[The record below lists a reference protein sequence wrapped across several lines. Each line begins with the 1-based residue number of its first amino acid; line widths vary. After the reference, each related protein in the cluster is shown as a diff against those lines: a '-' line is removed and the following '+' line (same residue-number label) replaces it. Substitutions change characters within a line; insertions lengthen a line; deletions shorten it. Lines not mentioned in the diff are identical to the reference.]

1 MLPNIDNIE
10 RHAIFLD
17 LDGTVAE
24 LVAHPDAVQ
33 VDRSTLRL
41 LETLTKKVGRALA
54 VVSGREIA
62 VVDRLLRPLVLPV
75 AGVHGLERRD
85 ARGII
90 HSRDTADIS
99 SIVFDL
105 EKAFSHEV
113 GVMIERKPG
122 AIALH
127 YRLRPDL
134 QRHCRDIAHGVV
146 EKRPDLRLLQG
157 KMVYEIMPRGSDKG
171 GAIQA
176 FLSESPFLGRRPIFA
191 GDDITD
197 EAGFSVV
204 NARNGISI
212 KIGAGESLARFRAH
226 DVRQFRAWLS
236 GLVSN
241 RCEEPVR

>member
-1 MLPNIDNIE
+1 MLPDIDNLE
-10 RHAIFLD
+10 HYAIFLD

-33 VDRSTLRL
+33 LDRSTLRL
-41 LETLTKKVGRALA
+41 LETLSEKVGRALA

-90 HSRDTADIS
+90 HSRDAADIS
-99 SIVFDL
+99 SIVSDL
-105 EKAFSHEV
+105 EKAIGHEV
-113 GVMIERKPG
+113 GVVIERKPG

-127 YRLRPDL
+127 YRLRPEL
-134 QRHCRDIAHGVV
+134 ERRCRDIVHGVV
-146 EKRPDLRLLQG
+146 GKRPDLCLLQG

-176 FLSESPFLGRRPIFA
+176 FLSESPFHGRRPIFA
-191 GDDITD
+191 GDDLTD

-204 NARNGISI
+204 NARNGVSI
-212 KIGAGESLARFRAH
+212 KIGGGESAARFRAH
-226 DVRQFRAWLS
+226 DVRQFRAWLN
-236 GLVSN
+236 GLVDN
-241 RCEEPVR
+241 QCEESVR